1 MKDYYKIL
9 EVNNS
14 ASQEVI
20 TKVYRTLA
28 KKYHPDSNPDNL
40 EEAEKKFKEISE
52 AYEVLSDEEKRK
64 EYDLELEEFYRAQ
77 NGVNSEDYENLKSYV
92 SDLENQISSMDNQ
105 SANPINS
112 ESNYN
117 NQAVDEASSRA
128 YQDAINKA
136 YHDSYVNTLRRLG
149 YRVRYKKTFKEKFKN
164 FITLILCI
172 IVFAVLLFIA
182 WHVPYVRE
190 TLSPVLNIIFLK
202 F

>member
-52 AYEVLSDEEKRK
+52 AYEVLSDEEKRR
-64 EYDLELEEFYRAQ
+64 EYDLELEEFYRSQ
-77 NGVNSEDYENLKSYV
+77 NAVNSEDYEQLKSYV

-105 SANPINS
+105 TENYQNNS
-112 ESNYN
+112 NYYN
-117 NQAVDEASSRA
+117 NQAVNEANQRA
-128 YQDAINKA
+128 YQDAVNKA

-149 YRVRYKKTFKEKFKN
+149 YKVRYKKTFKEKVKN
-164 FITLILCI
+164 FFTLIITI

-182 WHVPYVRE
+182 WQFPYVRE

>member
-40 EEAEKKFKEISE
+40 EEAEIKFKEISE
-52 AYEVLSDEEKRK
+52 AYEVLSDEEKRR
-64 EYDLELEEFYRAQ
+64 EYDIELEEYYRSQ
-77 NGVNSEDYENLKSYV
+77 NNVNSEDYENLKSYV
-92 SDLENQISSMDNQ
+92 SDLENQISSMDNR
-105 SANPINS
+105 PVNS
-112 ESNYN
+112 EQSYN
-117 NQAVDEASSRA
+117 NQAVDDASNRA

-149 YRVRYKKTFKEKFKN
+149 YKVHYKKTFKEKFKN

-172 IVFAVLLFIA
+172 IVFAILLFIA
-182 WHVPYVRE
+182 WQIPYVRE